1 MERGAFFIVLALTLL
16 LSACTS
22 AVGSGRTATPTPE
35 PITSIGDIISHPE
48 AYVGKEVV
56 VEGYDRGWDLLL
68 EVGSP
73 PPRTRSDRVIADLTG
88 AIFYT
93 PERSEVMENLPLPPA
108 SELYAETALRLK
120 GRVERTEG
128 GRPYLV
134 VSEGEVLRRWP
145 SGVRLQIR
153 RTGGFAGLIQEVVVA
168 DSGAVVFVDRKA
180 RRTMRFSRFPDDVQR
195 FVEMARPFADQE
207 IGEPVPDGFQY
218 TLTVREGEGQFSVV
232 LYEGRLSA
240 EAQNLLEALMSWFV
254 YPESALP
261 PSTPES
267 SVPEPVW
274 AAVRALAEH
283 LGISEAAIRVLSFQ
297 EVEWPD
303 TSLGCPEPGMMYAQ
317 VITPGYRVVLGAA
330 WQTYEV
336 HTDWSGQRVVIC
348 RPEGAEPSPTGEAQ
362 APGAVQAAVRALAER
377 LGVPES
383 VVAVA
388 SWEPVDWPD
397 TSLGCPEPG
406 KMYAQVI
413 TPGYQVILEVNGK
426 RYVAHTDRAGRR
438 VVFCGQGQ

>member
-93 PERSEVMENLPLPPA
+93 PERSEVMENFPLPPA
-108 SELYAETALRLK
+108 SELYAEAALRLK

-128 GRPYLV
+128 GKPYLV

-153 RTGGFAGLIQEVVVA
+153 RTGGFAGLVQEVVVA
-168 DSGAVVFVDRKA
+168 DNGAVVFVDRKA

-218 TLTVREGEGQFSVV
+218 TLTVREGDGQFSVV

-240 EAQNLLEALMSWFV
+240 EDQNLLEALTFWFG

-274 AAVRALAEH
+274 AAVRALAE
-283 LGISEAAIRVLSFQ
+283 
-297 EVEWPD
+297 
-303 TSLGCPEPGMMYAQ
+303 
-317 VITPGYRVVLGAA
+317 
-330 WQTYEV
+330 
-336 HTDWSGQRVVIC
+336 
-348 RPEGAEPSPTGEAQ
+348 
-362 APGAVQAAVRALAER
+362 R

-383 VVAVA
+383 VVVVA